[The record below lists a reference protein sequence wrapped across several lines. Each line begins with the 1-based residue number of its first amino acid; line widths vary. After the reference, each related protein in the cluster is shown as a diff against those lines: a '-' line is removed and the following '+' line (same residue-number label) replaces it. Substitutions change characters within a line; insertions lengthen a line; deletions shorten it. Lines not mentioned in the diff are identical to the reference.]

1 MSVQNTR
8 SESAPSD
15 APQTSSIYRPT
26 PSLADLITGVPFV
39 SSSPKGDAR
48 ALATWLLER
57 LSEDCVH
64 DRLRETLD
72 WVNTTS
78 DSRDMGAAAAA
89 CRALQKIDGMDE
101 AELSEIGDI
110 FDFLAACSGCQVAA
124 QRVALRA
131 IRMVDFESNADDEAL
146 DILIA
151 ALGWLGFAAQPN
163 AEEWLMVRSHAEAA
177 GERLFD
183 CVVRAWR
190 ARIGDLKPEVA
201 RQAEPIHTS
210 PFDEPEESDP
220 AETDPRERGIV
231 VVRSVGNAETPEGK
245 KVVAAFRSL
254 VGEDLPRVSVPDL
267 RVANHQLISSYPHA
281 EPVIRSILGML
292 VGRDHV
298 ALPPIIFVGPP
309 GCGKTSLAT
318 DLLRVLCVPVTVYP
332 CGGATDASLGGTPR
346 RWSTGEP
353 SLPVSLMATHMVSS
367 PGIILDE
374 IEKAGTGTQNGRVQD
389 VLLGMLEPK
398 TSRCWQD
405 PYLEAAVDI
414 SHIVWI
420 ATANSIQ
427 DIPNPLRDR
436 CRILSIPAPGVS
448 HLSGLAQAML
458 RTACL
463 ERGLDSRW
471 AFALDGEERQ
481 ALATAWTGGSL
492 RGLRKMVDCVLA
504 ARDHSF
510 SAH

>member
-1 MSVQNTR
+1 MSVQNTQN
-8 SESAPSD
+8 ESATAD
-15 APQTSSIYRPT
+15 AAQVACIYRPT

-39 SSSPKGDAR
+39 SGSARNDAR
-48 ALATWLLER
+48 ALASWLLDR

-72 WVNTTS
+72 WVNMTAAAT
-78 DSRDMGAAAAA
+78 DMTAAAAA

-201 RQAEPIHTS
+201 RQAEPIHAS
-210 PFDEPEESDP
+210 PFDEPEENDP
-220 AETDPRERGIV
+220 AEMDPREDGVV
-231 VVRSVGNAETPEGK
+231 VVRSIGNGETAEGR
-245 KVVAAFRSL
+245 KVVAAFRNL
-254 VGEDLPRVSVPDL
+254 VGVKLARVAVPDL
-267 RVANHQLISSYPHA
+267 AGAAGKLSSSYPHA
-281 EPVIRSILGML
+281 ESVIRAILGML
-292 VGRDHV
+292 LGRDHI
-298 ALPPIIFVGPP
+298 ALPPMILVGAP
-309 GCGKTSLAT
+309 GCGKTSLAA
-318 DLLRVLCVPVTVYP
+318 DLMDTLGIPRTVYP
-332 CGGATDASLGGTPR
+332 CGGTTDGSLAGTPR

-353 SLPVSLMATHMVSS
+353 SLPVSLMATHLVSS

-374 IEKAGTGTQNGRVQD
+374 IDKAGTGTQNGRLQD
-389 VLLGMLEPK
+389 VLLGLLEPK
-398 TSRCWQD
+398 TSKCWQD

-414 SHIVWI
+414 SHIIWI

-427 DIPNPLRDR
+427 DVTSPLLDR
-436 CRILSIPAPGVS
+436 CRILSIPAPSVS

-458 RTACL
+458 RTACV

-481 ALATAWTGGSL
+481 ALATAWKGGSL
-492 RGLRKMVDCVLA
+492 RGLRRMIDCVLD

>member
-1 MSVQNTR
+1 MSVQNTQYD
-8 SESAPSD
+8 SAPSD

-57 LSEDCVH
+57 LSEDCEY
-64 DRLRETLD
+64 DRLRETLH
-72 WVNTTS
+72 WV
-78 DSRDMGAAAAA
+78 DMTAAATEMTAAAAA
-89 CRALQKIDGMDE
+89 CRALQTLDGMEE
-101 AELSEIGDI
+101 AELTEIGDI
-110 FDFLAACSGCQVAA
+110 FDFLAACNGCQVAA

-131 IRMVDFESNADDEAL
+131 IRMADFETTTDEESL

-151 ALGWLGFAAQPN
+151 ALGWLGFAALPG
-163 AEEWLMVRSHAEAA
+163 AEELLMPRSHADAA

-190 ARIGDLKPEVA
+190 ARIGELKPEVG
-201 RQAEPIHTS
+201 RQADPVRPL

-220 AETDPRERGIV
+220 AETDAPEGGVV
-231 VVRSVGNAETPEGK
+231 VVRSIGNGETAEGRK
-245 KVVAAFRSL
+245 IVAAFRNL
-254 VGEDLPRVSVPDL
+254 VGGELPRVSVPDL
-267 RVANHQLISSYPHA
+267 AVANHQLISSYPHA
-281 EPVIRSILGML
+281 EQVIRAMLGML

-298 ALPPIIFVGPP
+298 ALPPIILVGPP

-318 DLLRVLCVPVTVYP
+318 DLLRILCVPVTVYP

-353 SLPVSLMATHMVSS
+353 SLPVSLMAIHMVSS

-374 IEKAGTGTQNGRVQD
+374 IEKAGTGTQNGRLQD

-398 TSRCWQD
+398 TSLWWQD
-405 PYLEAAVDI
+405 PYLEAPVDI
-414 SHIVWI
+414 SHVVWM

-427 DIPNPLRDR
+427 GIPNPLRDR
-436 CRILSIPAPGVS
+436 CCILSIPAPSVS
-448 HLSGLAQAML
+448 HLSCLAQAML
-458 RTACL
+458 HTACL
-463 ERGLDSRW
+463 ERGLDPRW